1 MPQIHCLQLNILDLG
16 RIYTLYGINL
26 NINER
31 AKGSLHR
38 CGLPL
43 LAFVEEV
50 EFDLLLAYIYTTS
63 ELCVIPAFI
72 AMMTFIVA

>member
-50 EFDLLLAYIYTTS
+50 EFDLLYIHY
-63 ELCVIPAFI
+63 IR
-72 AMMTFIVA
+72 IVRHSCFHSNDDFYRRIKI